1 MPKVTEAHR
10 EERRRQILDGARAA
24 FAQHGYEG
32 ATVARLEQAIG
43 LSRGAIFSY
52 YPTKWDVFYALATDD
67 MRQAGTRWLEE
78 GVEGIV
84 RYIGTQDTDWLA
96 VYLEI
101 GRMLRTD
108 PAAREAWAV
117 RDPGLQDRVRASIEE
132 GQADGT
138 YRADV
143 PVESIGAFVGLLLDG
158 LALHR
163 AAGYDVDVESML
175 VLLRSALAPK

>member
-1 MPKVTEAHR
+1 MPKVSEAHR

-24 FAQHGYEG
+24 FARHGYEG
-32 ATVARLEQAIG
+32 ATVPRLEEAIG

-52 YPTKWDVFYALATDD
+52 FPTKWDLFYALATLD
-67 MRQAGTRWLEE
+67 MQEAGGRWVEE

-84 RYIGTQDTDWLA
+84 RHIGTQDTDWLA

-108 PAAREAWAV
+108 PDVRAAWEV
-117 RDPGLQDRVRASIEE
+117 RDPGLVEQVRASIAA

-138 YRADV
+138 YRDDV
-143 PVESIGAFVGLLLDG
+143 DVEAIGSFVGLLSDG

-163 AAGYDVDVESML
+163 AAGYEVDVESLL